1 MESMVEIIIGS
12 LAGCLLG
19 GVVIWIVQ
27 GSRAK
32 SRLARMEAD
41 WVKEKASL
49 REENAGLKG
58 QLEQSNSAEKIVEM
72 AKDQLNERFQATASQ
87 ALQANNSQFMDLAQ
101 ENLGKT
107 LEAAKG
113 DFKQRHEQFEALVKP
128 LTQNYE
134 KLNPQISLLAQR
146 SDNLASEASKLSSA
160 LTDNMQIG
168 SWGEVQLRR
177 VVELAGMEEYCDFAE
192 QVAVS
197 GTQVRPDLM
206 VRLPEERTVVID
218 AKTSTAA
225 YMEAQDAEDKEKR
238 DDSLKRHAVALK
250 AQVDELAKKDYGTKV
265 EGSLGFVVMFVPGD
279 QFLAAALNAN
289 PMLVEYAMSKRV
301 AIATP
306 ASLISLLWSVANGW
320 QRHRIAESAEV
331 ILKEGVELHDRMLKF
346 ISHYQEVGNRLKR
359 AVDAFND
366 SVGSFDIRVVP
377 QARKFAQLTSSRE
390 DRYPEPQ
397 QIEKKARISRYAG
410 EQGGR
415 QQELLE

>member
-1 MESMVEIIIGS
+1 MDIVVAVVAGVLI
-12 LAGCLLG
+12 GCLLG
-19 GVVIWIVQ
+19 GVAIWLVQ

-32 SRLARMEAD
+32 SRLSRMEAD
-41 WVKEKASL
+41 FREEKA
-49 REENAGLKG
+49 A
-58 QLEQSNSAEKIVEM
+58 LEGRLAQSVSAEEILET
-72 AKDQLNERFQATASQ
+72 AKEQLKESFQATASQ

-107 LEAAKG
+107 LEVAKG
-113 DFKQRHEQFEALVKP
+113 EFKQSHAKFEELVKP

-146 SDNLASEASKLSSA
+146 SDNLAAETGKLSSA
-160 LTDNMQIG
+160 LTDNRQIG
-168 SWGEVQLRR
+168 SWGEVQLKR

-197 GTQVRPDLM
+197 GTQIRPDLT

-225 YMEAQDAEDKEKR
+225 YMEAQDADDKEKR
-238 DDSLKRHAVALK
+238 DASLKRHANALK
-250 AQVDELAKKDYGTKV
+250 SQVDDLAKKDYGTKV

-289 PMLVEYAMSKRV
+289 PELIEYAMSKKV

-320 QRHRIAESAEV
+320 QRHRVAEEAEI
-331 ILKEGVELHDRMLKF
+331 ILDEGRELHNRMMTF
-346 ISHYQEVGNRLKR
+346 MNHFQNTGARLQG
-359 AVDAFND
+359 AVDNFNK
-366 SVGSFDIRVVP
+366 SVRSFESRVLP
-377 QARKFAQLTSSRE
+377 QGRRFAELVADKKEEFPQ
-390 DRYPEPQ
+390 PQ
-397 QIEKKARISRYAG
+397 QIESSALISDHSVER
-410 EQGGR
+410 E
-415 QQELLE
+415 

>member
-1 MESMVEIIIGS
+1 MEGMVEVIVGIV
-12 LAGCLLG
+12 AGCLFG
-19 GVVIWIVQ
+19 GVTIWLVQ

-72 AKDQLNERFQATASQ
+72 AKEQLNERFQATASQ

-134 KLNPQISLLAQR
+134 KLNPQINLLAQR
-146 SDNLASEASKLSSA
+146 SENLATETGKLSSA
-160 LTDNMQIG
+160 LTDNRQIG
-168 SWGEVQLRR
+168 NWGEVQLRR
-177 VVELAGMEEYCDFAE
+177 VVELAGMEEYCDFRE
-192 QVAVS
+192 QAAIGDS
-197 GTQVRPDLM
+197 QSRPDLT
-206 VRLPEERTVVID
+206 VRLPEQRTVVID
-218 AKTSTAA
+218 AKTSTTAF
-225 YMEAQDAEDKEKR
+225 MDAQEAEDREAR
-238 DDSLKRHAVALK
+238 DSSLKRHASALK
-250 AQVDELAKKDYGTKV
+250 TQVDDLAKKDYGTKV

-289 PMLVEYAMSKRV
+289 PELIEYAMSKRV

-331 ILKEGVELHDRMLKF
+331 ILKEGVELHNRMMIF
-346 ISHYQEVGNRLKR
+346 ISRYQEVGNRLKR
-359 AVDAFND
+359 AVLAFND
-366 SVGSFDIRVVP
+366 SVGSFDSRVVP
-377 QARKFAQLTSSRE
+377 QARKFAQLSSNRE
-390 DRYPEPQ
+390 DSFQELQ
-397 QIEKKARISRYAG
+397 QLEDQTRTSKYAG
-410 EQGGR
+410 ER
-415 QQELLE
+415 TESR